1 MSLAATFLAL
11 ALADCDDIV
20 AARSGDLFLACHS
33 PSDKFTVPV
42 NGQKA
47 VNDEMDGYVI
57 RLKRKGLGGPQTNQE
72 LGKFSQPPEL
82 RFALVP
88 QQKDS
93 YEIVYVTRMGGNAY
107 DSASRV
113 AIDGEGNAWVTG
125 FTKSADFP
133 VTADAW
139 QSTYGGDGD
148 AFLMKLSPSG
158 HVLFS
163 TFIGGP
169 KSDFGNA
176 IVMVGNQPV
185 IAGTSDGDGFVQ
197 SGPSRRVTFGGTGEE
212 KLTGLAHQKGKFYAT
227 GYTKSND
234 WKTLRGPSDAFV
246 VRLNAQTLAIES
258 VEYFGGSGDDSAWG
272 IAIDKRGRVFIAGQT
287 NSTDLPGANR
297 GFQRQNRGS
306 IDAFVAQ
313 IGGPATYFGGS
324 QKDEAG
330 YDGQNIAIDADGSV
344 WIAGITYS
352 TDLPAEGAY
361 GGGDGDGFIAKFA
374 PALNKLRF
382 ASYAGSPAREMGEG
396 IAIIPGGAV
405 MTMVR
410 FSDKEGISVGP
421 FFAQSVISIWRLNQ
435 RSVSNRTSGIGR

>member
-42 NGQKA
+42 NGQKV

-57 RLKRKGLGGPQTNQE
+57 RLKRKGPGGPQTNQE
-72 LGKFSQPPEL
+72 LGKFPQPPEL

-88 QQKDS
+88 QPKDS
-93 YEIVYVTRMGGNAY
+93 YEIVYVTRMGGSAY

-113 AIDGEGNAWVTG
+113 AIDGEGNAWVAG

-133 VTADAW
+133 ITADAW

-212 KLTGLAHQKGKFYAT
+212 KLTGLAHHKGKLYAT
-227 GYTKSND
+227 GYTKRPPAQSR
-234 WKTLRGPSDAFV
+234 W
-246 VRLNAQTLAIES
+246 VRLRLKVA
-258 VEYFGGSGDDSAWG
+258 G
-272 IAIDKRGRVFIAGQT
+272 RG
-287 NSTDLPGANR
+287 
-297 GFQRQNRGS
+297 
-306 IDAFVAQ
+306 
-313 IGGPATYFGGS
+313 
-324 QKDEAG
+324 
-330 YDGQNIAIDADGSV
+330 
-344 WIAGITYS
+344 
-352 TDLPAEGAY
+352 
-361 GGGDGDGFIAKFA
+361 
-374 PALNKLRF
+374 
-382 ASYAGSPAREMGEG
+382 
-396 IAIIPGGAV
+396 
-405 MTMVR
+405 
-410 FSDKEGISVGP
+410 
-421 FFAQSVISIWRLNQ
+421 
-435 RSVSNRTSGIGR
+435 